1 MDGKINEQK
10 NSKIGDGTIE
20 TDRVKVSGQ
29 NFDGKAKFLGEIF
42 NNVIMIKFDVIT
54 FIN

>member
-10 NSKIGDGTIE
+10 KSKIDHGTDSTSTIE
-20 TDRVKVSGQ
+20 TDRIKVSGQ

-42 NNVIMIKFDVIT
+42 NNVIMI
-54 FIN
+54 NLM